1 VGESGTGATSPSE
14 AIIDSQSIKSAA
26 MLSQDVGFDGGKIL
40 DANDFERRYLG
51 VGTTSV
57 CHCGKCWR
65 TRRWW
70 VLKRVNQ
77 MGKAV
82 SRLHTIWVDGGFDGE
97 PFMRWVMDV
106 CRWIVQVVLRPKQTK
121 GFVLLKNVG

>member
-1 VGESGTGATSPSE
+1 
-14 AIIDSQSIKSAA
+14 
-26 MLSQDVGFDGGKIL
+26 M

-51 VGTTSV
+51 VGTS
-57 CHCGKCWR
+57 HWRQMLANEGGKR
-65 TRRWW
+65 

-106 CRWIVQVVLRPKQTK
+106 CRWIVQVVHDQSKPKDSC
-121 GFVLLKNVG
+121 LKTLGSRAHFRLDDEHSAIGERL